1 MYIIIC
7 LREVLP
13 VKKVLIWLLALLLL
27 AASIGALCF
36 ADTAASPDATLVA
49 EARSIYRQCLYAS
62 GRESFQGVCGL
73 MTSYQ
78 LWKLGVNKDLLVY
91 DGNKQFD
98 AYRAMKVTTGGHDV
112 KAYSA
117 EEMSLQEALLTIT
130 QGGTCPAR
138 NILVGFQ
145 WTNTEAGN
153 RYGHACVINAIQDG
167 IVYFTESFSY
177 AMGKRE
183 GQVLT
188 CSIEEFCE
196 FFADW
201 TTYEGCI
208 DFGVKQYANSCQSHG
223 TDLYVQLRFDSSLR
237 SQPCLLEQNDC
248 RRLRNLTAGEVL
260 HATGV
265 YTSGDGDLFYR
276 IDDGGVTGYVSA
288 NAVHLL
294 QRNEGVSLVNPG
306 IPRHQEPGESP
317 KFTGAVKAENCQLT
331 AVRLEIADLSGNVV
345 LQGQLEENG
354 QLNALNEQL
363 ALNKLALGTYQL
375 TLYADAAYAMA
386 ENGIYTVENIS
397 HVLLSQLLDVGVDG
411 ESLETAEITQEK
423 DGWFQENGIW
433 YCYEG
438 GQPCTGW
445 VTRIGVDYLLKED
458 GSVTVGWSEEDGW
471 IRYFSATG
479 ALCNGWVTT
488 PDGVY
493 YWVSDG
499 VMATGLTE
507 IDGGCYYFG
516 EDGKLFRCGSVTVE
530 DILYKINPD
539 GTAVI
544 AE

>member
-1 MYIIIC
+1 M
-7 LREVLP
+7 
-13 VKKVLIWLLALLLL
+13 KKALIWLFVLLLL
-27 AASIGALCF
+27 AASIGTFCL
-36 ADTAASPDATLVA
+36 ADTETSPDAALVD
-49 EARSIYRQCLYAS
+49 EAWSIYRQCLYAS

-78 LWKLGVNKDLLVY
+78 LWKLGINENLEVH

-98 AYRAMKVTTGGHDV
+98 AYKDVQVTTGGHDV

-130 QGGTCPAR
+130 QGGTRPAR

-167 IVYFTESFSY
+167 VVYFTESFSY
-177 AMGKRE
+177 AMGKME

-188 CSIEEFCE
+188 CSIEEFCA

-223 TDLYVQLRFDSSLR
+223 TDLYVQLRFDSTLR
-237 SQPCLLEQNDC
+237 SQPCLLGQNDC
-248 RRLRNLTAGEVL
+248 QRLRNLTAGEVL

-276 IDDGGVTGYVSA
+276 IDDGGVTGYVSV

-294 QRNEGVSLVNPG
+294 QRNDGVTLENPG
-306 IPRHQEPGESP
+306 IPRHQEPGEDP
-317 KFTGAVKAENCQLT
+317 KFTGVVKAESCQLS

-345 LQGQLEENG
+345 LQGQIQESG
-354 QLNALNEQL
+354 QLKELDAQL
-363 ALNKLALGTYQL
+363 ALHQLQAGSYQL
-375 TLYADAAYAMA
+375 TLYADAAYAVA
-386 ENGIYTVENIS
+386 ENGVYAVENVS
-397 HVLLSQLLDVGVDG
+397 HLLLSQPLDVGVDG
-411 ESLETAEITQEK
+411 QPLETTDTPKEK
-423 DGWFQENGIW
+423 DGWFQENGTW
-433 YCYEG
+433 YCYEN

-458 GSVTVGWSEEDGW
+458 GSVTTGWSEEDGW

-488 PDGVY
+488 PDGMY
-493 YWVSDG
+493 YWISDG

-507 IDGGCYYFG
+507 IDDTSYYFA
-516 EDGKLFRCGSVTVE
+516 EDGRLSYGGTVTVE
-530 DILYKINPD
+530 DIFYKVNPD
-539 GTAVI
+539 GSAVP